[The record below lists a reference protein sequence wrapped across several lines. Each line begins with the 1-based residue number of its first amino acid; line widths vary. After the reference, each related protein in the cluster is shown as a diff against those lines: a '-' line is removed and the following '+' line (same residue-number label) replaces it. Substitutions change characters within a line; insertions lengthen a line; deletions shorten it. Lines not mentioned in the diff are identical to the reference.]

1 MGDKRKR
8 KSLWDMGEETKQFS
22 GMREHNS
29 LAGREHHSNRD
40 SGRSHEF
47 SASGT
52 YTAPKSRDN
61 SGQPYWESNEDN
73 PVAPV
78 NESFIKSGQNA
89 PEGKDIGGGN
99 RYDQHMSPGFDG
111 MDRHKF
117 KHSIVNDRSD
127 SYSPRGQTRSRSP
140 IRDDRHQ
147 SYGSSD
153 RRSVPDKSSQ
163 VCRDFSSGRCKR
175 GSQCRFVHSENSS
188 RADRDIVAD
197 DTAEIWINR
206 ADRGHVSKHS
216 YSKVP
221 GSDLRDDVSDSHH
234 GKDEQFQNK
243 SRSAVP
249 CRNLMK
255 GKCRWGDT
263 CRFSHHFASNETV
276 GEGNRYRK
284 PLCKYFAAGK
294 CDRDNCTFSHED
306 PKFNSLEG
314 RRGVTDDRSLHDS
327 NNNRNG
333 LTGNDATRISDIVK
347 PADLSESIMTITNST
362 GDTTNAKNDNRW
374 GLGMENENIS
384 SEIPEWRDDPVNQ
397 NKRSSPPGRSGSYGL
412 HLQNQDGN
420 LNVQGQKTLQGDQIF
435 SMEAWQQQ
443 NVSPVSHIQQ
453 QDNGVIENYTGNS
466 FRSDVYDEVKD
477 SRNTTH
483 PIPFSGRHLN
493 ENGENVFHGYSS
505 ISNATDG
512 DHNMLWPKTANRF
525 SDDLNGPDTNLVAR
539 QKAVQITGM
548 LETNASQLFSNL
560 LTSEQFA
567 QFTNSLVSIPGQQV
581 APVTNPTVQSN
592 PVIDSRGPIDPME
605 NERVANEHE
614 NYTEQ
619 NNQMQ
624 VKGSSPL
631 SIVHME
637 PDNSKVNHSE
647 SPNLKQETACANS
660 KVDEGNRA
668 IGVESKGVQNIK
680 HAETTD
686 GHKKAE
692 ESIANK
698 DDKGMRLFKNS
709 LIESVK
715 NILKPTWKE
724 GRLNR
729 EAHKDIVKKVV
740 DKVISTVQ
748 VDHIPRTQDKVEQ
761 YLSCS
766 KPKIAKLV
774 QAYVERCL
782 KTDS

>member
-8 KSLWDMGEETKQFS
+8 KSLWDMGEGTKQFS

-89 PEGKDIGGGN
+89 PEGKDIGGGI
-99 RYDQHMSPGFDG
+99 DMT
-111 MDRHKF
+111 
-117 KHSIVNDRSD
+117 SICLLDLMEWIDINLNTLF
-127 SYSPRGQTRSRSP
+127 PRGQTRSRSP

-188 RADRDIVAD
+188 RADRDLVAD

-234 GKDEQFQNK
+234 GEDEQFQNK

-284 PLCKYFAAGK
+284 SLCKYFAAGK

-384 SEIPEWRDDPVNQ
+384 SEIPEWRDDSVNQ

-420 LNVQGQKTLQGDQIF
+420 LNVQVQKTLQGDQIF

-466 FRSDVYDEVKD
+466 FRSDVHDEVKD

-512 DHNMLWPKTANRF
+512 DHNMLWPKRQI
-525 SDDLNGPDTNLVAR
+525 DLV
-539 QKAVQITGM
+539 
-548 LETNASQLFSNL
+548 
-560 LTSEQFA
+560 
-567 QFTNSLVSIPGQQV
+567 V

-637 PDNSKVNHSE
+637 RIIQKV
-647 SPNLKQETACANS
+647 C
-660 KVDEGNRA
+660 
-668 IGVESKGVQNIK
+668 
-680 HAETTD
+680 
-686 GHKKAE
+686 E
-692 ESIANK
+692 EHLEAYMERRST
-698 DDKGMRLFKNS
+698 
-709 LIESVK
+709 E
-715 NILKPTWKE
+715 
-724 GRLNR
+724 R